1 MAWYDVLISYRPW
14 EAGASTQTFETI
26 NIRNN
31 GVFLSK
37 MYLNQSAF
45 GSSLWFQMVS
55 TGQLTS
61 SASPSGPDWCIDSN
75 IWCMASIGGLMVHIP
90 WQGSHSG
97 LSARECQNML
107 IFSRYGDTLI
117 AMASRALMIRLW
129 GAQIIFFRWNQ
140 SELEHDK
147 MYWSHT
153 DHGRLVQALKP
164 FKP

>member
-1 MAWYDVLISYRPW
+1 MLRVLISYSPW
-14 EAGASTQTFETI
+14 DAGAGPPTFQTK
-26 NIRNN
+26 NIY
-31 GVFLSK
+31 VI
-37 MYLNQSAF
+37 MSAF
-45 GSSLWFQMVS
+45 WWKMHVIEPAFASSLWFQMVPN
-55 TGQLTS
+55 GQLTS
-61 SASPSGPDWCIDSN
+61 SASSSGLDWCMDSN

-164 FKP
+164 LKP